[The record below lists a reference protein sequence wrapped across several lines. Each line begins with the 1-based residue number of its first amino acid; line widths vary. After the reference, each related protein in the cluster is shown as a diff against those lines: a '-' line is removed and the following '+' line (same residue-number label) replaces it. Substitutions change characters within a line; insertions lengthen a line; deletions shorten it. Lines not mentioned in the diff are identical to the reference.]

1 MKLDELKGIEPT
13 EEAVTTPAA
22 SAEGDLVMAVP
33 AGGFGDILSGD
44 AVKEKVIVTDKA
56 DEPATMTNNPM
67 VAEAM
72 DTMDVALT
80 GFNAELLQ
88 IKQKGEELRA
98 EGNITDAE
106 LEKHAMNFNPNL
118 DSEVENRQA
127 EFVPGMTKP
136 SAAPSIPQT
145 SAPAATE
152 RSEEVEPEE
161 DDPNEFVPGQT
172 VIEPT
177 PDPEPVPA
185 EETEPEEKLEELP
198 VRDAVNP
205 NFEMDESDFADLD
218 DEEDSEDEDEEESE
232 EEFEARK
239 QKYISEVK
247 SLLNIIPENDVVDLS
262 KMSISTKTMSASKAA
277 GYTKIPTTTA
287 THALLTSGRAIT
299 LTAFDG
305 PEIASFDPSY
315 LEQLK
320 YITNRNYRGNARQ
333 TALTISTFAYYVSL
347 LEMIYNHIVSP
358 KPSTFNEWTKT
369 IYWADVDDLIFAA
382 YKATYGQVGNILS
395 YECHNEK
402 DKCKEVWPEIK
413 NVEEMIEFSDDD
425 PQWKERFDQIMH
437 LNPDACLEPQR
448 DLVQISAEYAVTMGA
463 PTLEKIAEIAAL
475 DMDFANKYMDLISI
489 TQYIYEV
496 YYIDKASNSLVPVKF
511 KEYPDDTRKAA
522 KARLRDLGNIIKTS
536 LTNDQREVLI
546 KKTDDYDRPTDA
558 IRYIYPSAICPK
570 CKKKIEKMYADPSS
584 MLFTRYQLVRL
595 MNS

>member
-22 SAEGDLVMAVP
+22 PAEGDLVMAVP
-33 AGGFGDILSGD
+33 TGGFGDILSGD

-56 DEPATMTNNPM
+56 DEPATMTSNAM

-98 EGNITDAE
+98 EGNISDAE

-145 SAPAATE
+145 SAPAAEE
-152 RSEEVEPEE
+152 RPEEVEPEE

-172 VIEPT
+172 FEPT
-177 PDPEPVPA
+177 PAPEPVPA

-198 VRDAVNP
+198 ARDTVNP
-205 NFEMDESDFADLD
+205 NFEMDERDFADLD
-218 DEEDSEDEDEEESE
+218 DEEESEDEDDEESE

-395 YECHNEK
+395 YECNNDK

-522 KARLRDLGNIIKTS
+522 KSRLRDLGNIIKTS